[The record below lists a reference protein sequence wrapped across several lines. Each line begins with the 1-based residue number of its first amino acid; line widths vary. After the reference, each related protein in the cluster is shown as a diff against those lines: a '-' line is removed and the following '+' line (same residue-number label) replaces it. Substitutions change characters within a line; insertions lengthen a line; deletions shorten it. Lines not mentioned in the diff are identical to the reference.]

1 MPDLPDTLHI
11 VGGGSQNALLNQM
24 TADATGLTVEAG
36 PIEATATGNIL
47 AQLMARGEISS
58 LEEGREIVRNSFE
71 FETFEPAD
79 TQSWNDEEARF
90 LQLTSA

>member
-1 MPDLPDTLHI
+1 MYKR
-11 VGGGSQNALLNQM
+11 Q
-24 TADATGLTVEAG
+24 
-36 PIEATATGNIL
+36 ATGNIL

-90 LQLTSA
+90 LQLISA